1 MRYLIWLLRTAV
13 FIVLL
18 GFAIK
23 NDQPVTLRY
32 FLGYEWNASLV
43 VVLLCFFT
51 VGAAIG
57 ILAMLG
63 PLLRL
68 RRELTVAR
76 RDVKNKHQAE
86 QVGDTKNFPIQPS

>member
-1 MRYLIWLLRTAV
+1 MRYLIWLLRIAV

-43 VVLLCFFT
+43 VVLLCFFAA
-51 VGAAIG
+51 GAVIG

-63 PLLRL
+63 PVLRL
-68 RRELTVAR
+68 RRQLSVAQ
-76 RDVKNKHQAE
+76 RDVKS
-86 QVGDTKNFPIQPS
+86 KNRIAHVDETSELPIQPS